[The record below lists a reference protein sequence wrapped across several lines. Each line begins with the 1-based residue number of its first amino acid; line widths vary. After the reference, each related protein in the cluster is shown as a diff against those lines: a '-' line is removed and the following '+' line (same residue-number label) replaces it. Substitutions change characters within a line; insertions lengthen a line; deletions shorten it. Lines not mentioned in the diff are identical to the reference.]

1 MLKYA
6 IKIQK
11 LYIKGINNQLLLNKR
26 ELSYNFKTDWIK
38 LLFT

>member
-11 LYIKGINNQLLLNKR
+11 LYIEITNNQLLLNKR
-26 ELSYNFKTDWIK
+26 ELSYHFKTDWIK
-38 LLFT
+38 LHFM